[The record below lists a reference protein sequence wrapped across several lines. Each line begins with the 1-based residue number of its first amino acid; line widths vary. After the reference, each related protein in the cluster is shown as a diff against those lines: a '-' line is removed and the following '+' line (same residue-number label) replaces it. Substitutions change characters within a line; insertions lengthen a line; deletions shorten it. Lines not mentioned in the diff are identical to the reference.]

1 MMSSTRGPP
10 RASSRSWALAAYCRL
25 VRGQEPCGGAYLALT
40 LATLG
45 GMHPRLC
52 TDACALCV
60 NSPWVDEEA
69 MVEPPMPHH
78 ACALCVNSPW
88 VDEEALVEPPMPHR
102 GGGSDYMPTD
112 RDRSRARL

>member
-1 MMSSTRGPP
+1 M
-10 RASSRSWALAAYCRL
+10 

-69 MVEPPMPHH
+69 
-78 ACALCVNSPW
+78 
-88 VDEEALVEPPMPHR
+88 LVEPPMPHR